1 MSTRLQVILLIVLIL
16 AIGFIVSEISKKKID
31 FKFGIVW
38 IAISLVLILF
48 TIWNGLLIWL
58 THLVGIVTPINFLYL
73 LAILLL
79 VWIVYSMSKTIALLQ
94 EKIKRL
100 SQELA
105 ILRKDSARGKKADP
119 LGERRKD
126 AGQSKE
132 DE

>member
-38 IAISLVLILF
+38 IVISLVLILF

-58 THLVGIVTPINFLYL
+58 THLVGIATPINFLYL

>member
-38 IAISLVLILF
+38 IVISLVLILF

-58 THLVGIVTPINFLYL
+58 THLVGITTPINFLYL

-119 LGERRKD
+119 LGEMRKD

>member
-38 IAISLVLILF
+38 IVISLVLILF

-58 THLVGIVTPINFLYL
+58 THLVGIATPINCLYL

-119 LGERRKD
+119 LGEMRKD

>member
-38 IAISLVLILF
+38 IVISLVLILF

>member
-38 IAISLVLILF
+38 IVISLVLILF

-58 THLVGIVTPINFLYL
+58 THLVGIATPINFLYL

-100 SQELA
+100 SQELT

-119 LGERRKD
+119 LGEMRKD
-126 AGQSKE
+126 AGQSQY

>member
-38 IAISLVLILF
+38 IVISLVLILF

-58 THLVGIVTPINFLYL
+58 THPVGIATPINFLYL

-119 LGERRKD
+119 LGEMRKD

>member
-38 IAISLVLILF
+38 IVISLVLILF

-58 THLVGIVTPINFLYL
+58 THLVGIATPINFLYL

-119 LGERRKD
+119 LGEMRKD
-126 AGQSKE
+126 VGQSKE

>member
-38 IAISLVLILF
+38 IVISLVLILF

-58 THLVGIVTPINFLYL
+58 THLVGIATPINFLYL

-79 VWIVYSMSKTIALLQ
+79 DWIVYSMSKTIALLQ

-119 LGERRKD
+119 LGEMRKD

>member
-38 IAISLVLILF
+38 IVISLVLILF

-58 THLVGIVTPINFLYL
+58 THLVGIATPINLLYL

-119 LGERRKD
+119 LGEMRKD
-126 AGQSKE
+126 AGQSKD